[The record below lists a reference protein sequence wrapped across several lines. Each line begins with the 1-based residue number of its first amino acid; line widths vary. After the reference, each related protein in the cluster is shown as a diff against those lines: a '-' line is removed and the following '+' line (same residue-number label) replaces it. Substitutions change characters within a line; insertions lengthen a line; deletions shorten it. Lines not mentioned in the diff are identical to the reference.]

1 MTAVLTA
8 LGTMTLIALAGW
20 LLASTRVLGP
30 EAPKVLARVVFT
42 LSTPSLLI
50 TTIGS
55 ANLHLLLTPA
65 ALSTWVSTL
74 VVAAI
79 AVLIFALLLRAD
91 RSVTT
96 IGALSASYLN
106 AGNLGIPVAVYV
118 LGDALAVVP
127 TMLLQLLVLA
137 PVAFAVG
144 DARPDRRRRDAVLR
158 ALRSP
163 LTIAALLGLLLAL
176 VPWQLPTVLE
186 QPLRALA
193 ATAAPL
199 ALLTLG
205 MSMVRS
211 APPPGAPKPA
221 LDRRHWAGVL
231 IATGMR
237 TLVHPA
243 LTYLVADL
251 VGVPD
256 EARFAVVLMAALPTA
271 QNVLVYA
278 MQFDAGQRLARD
290 AQVITTFASL
300 PLMVAVVALLH

>member
-8 LGTMTLIALAGW
+8 LGTMTLIAAAGW
-20 LLASTRVLGP
+20 LLATTRVLGP
-30 EAPKVLARVVFT
+30 EAPRVLARVVFT
-42 LSTPSLLI
+42 LATPSLLI

-55 ANLHLLLTPA
+55 ADLDLLLTSA
-65 ALSTWVSTL
+65 ALTTWVSTV
-74 VVAAI
+74 VVAGIAAAI
-79 AVLIFALLLRAD
+79 FGLVLRTDRATGTVGTLA
-91 RSVTT
+91 S
-96 IGALSASYLN
+96 SYLN

-144 DARPDRRRRDAVLR
+144 DSRAGRRRDAVTR

-163 LTIAALLGLLLAL
+163 LTIGALAGLAL
-176 VPWQLPTVLE
+176 ALAGWQPPAVLW
-186 QPLRALA
+186 QPLEALA

-211 APPPGAPKPA
+211 APPPGSAPQPPVGT
-221 LDRRHWAGVL
+221 HWAGVL
-231 IATGMR
+231 TAATLR
-237 TLVHPA
+237 TVVHPV

-251 VGVPD
+251 VGVPA

-278 MQFDAGQRLARD
+278 MQFEAGQRLARD

>member
-8 LGTMTLIALAGW
+8 LGTMTLIAVAGW
-20 LLASTRVLGP
+20 LLAITRVLGP

-42 LSTPSLLI
+42 LSTPSLLV

-55 ANLHLLLTPA
+55 AHLDLLLTPA
-65 ALSTWVSTL
+65 AVSTWVSTL
-74 VVAAI
+74 VVAGIAI
-79 AVLIFALLLRAD
+79 AVFALLRAD
-91 RSVTT
+91 RPTAT
-96 IGALSASYLN
+96 IGTLSASYLN

-127 TMLLQLLVLA
+127 TMLLQLLLLA

-144 DARPDRRRRDAVLR
+144 DARPGRRRGDAVLR

-163 LTIAALLGLLLAL
+163 LTMAALLGLLLAL
-176 VPWQLPTVLE
+176 TGWQLPVVLD
-186 QPLRALA
+186 QPLHALA

-205 MSMVRS
+205 MSLVRS
-211 APPPGAPKPA
+211 APAPGMPRPSV
-221 LDRRHWAGVL
+221 DRRHWYGVL
-231 IATGMR
+231 TATVLR

-243 LTYLVADL
+243 LAYLVAEL
-251 VGVPD
+251 LGVPA

-290 AQVITTFASL
+290 TQVITTFASL

>member
-20 LLASTRVLGP
+20 LLATTRVLGP
-30 EAPKVLARVVFT
+30 EAPRVLARVVFT

-50 TTIGS
+50 TTIGN
-55 ANLHLLLTPA
+55 ADLDLLLTSS
-65 ALSTWVSTL
+65 ALTTWITTL
-74 VVAAI
+74 VVAGVAA
-79 AVLIFALLLRAD
+79 AVFALVLRTD
-91 RSVTT
+91 RTT
-96 IGALSASYLN
+96 ATVGTLASSYLN

-144 DARPDRRRRDAVLR
+144 DARAGRRRDAVTR

-163 LTIAALLGLLLAL
+163 LTIGALTGLAL
-176 VPWQLPTVLE
+176 ALAGWQPPAVLW
-186 QPLRALA
+186 QPLQALA

-211 APPPGAPKPA
+211 APPPGSARRAP
-221 LDRRHWAGVL
+221 DRTHWAGVL
-231 IATGMR
+231 TAAVLR
-237 TLVHPA
+237 TMVHPA
-243 LTYLVADL
+243 LTYLIAEL
-251 VGVPD
+251 VSVPQ

>member
-20 LLASTRVLGP
+20 LLATTGVLGP

-55 ANLHLLLTPA
+55 ADLDLLLTPA
-65 ALSTWVSTL
+65 ALTTWVSTL
-74 VVAAI
+74 IVAGI
-79 AVLIFALLLRAD
+79 AVAIFALVLRTD
-91 RSVTT
+91 RSTTT
-96 IGALSASYLN
+96 IGALAASYLN

-118 LGDALAVVP
+118 LGDAIAVVP

-144 DARPDRRRRDAVLR
+144 DARRPGRRGGTVLR
-158 ALRSP
+158 VLRSP
-163 LTIAALLGLLLAL
+163 LTIGALIGLVLALL
-176 VPWQLPTVLE
+176 PWQLPDILAG
-186 QPLRALA
+186 PLRALA

-205 MSMVRS
+205 MSMVRTS
-211 APPPGAPKPA
+211 PAPGAAKPA
-221 LDRRHWAGVL
+221 LDRRHWLGVL
-231 IATGMR
+231 SATAMR

-251 VGVPD
+251 VGVPH

>member
-8 LGTMTLIALAGW
+8 LGTMTLIAFAGW
-20 LLASTRVLGP
+20 LLATARVLGP
-30 EAPKVLARVVFT
+30 EAPKVLAKVVFT

-55 ANLHLLLTPA
+55 ADLDLLLTTS
-65 ALSTWVSTL
+65 ALTTWVSTL
-74 VVAAI
+74 LVAGV
-79 AVLIFALLLRAD
+79 AVLVFAALLRAD
-91 RSVTT
+91 RPTTT
-96 IGALSASYLN
+96 IGALSSSYLN

-127 TMLLQLLVLA
+127 TMLLQLLLLA

-144 DARPDRRRRDAVLR
+144 DVRPGRRRRDAVIR

-163 LTIAALLGLLLAL
+163 LTIGALLGLALAL
-176 VPWQLPTVLE
+176 VQWRPPAVLWE
-186 QPLRALA
+186 PLHALG

-211 APPPGAPKPA
+211 APAPGAARQP

-231 IATGMR
+231 VATGFR
-237 TLVHPA
+237 TLIHPA

-251 VGVPD
+251 VGVPH